1 MQQHNKS
8 TTEKTHIIDKYNI
21 IIKEF
26 FDLILNSESMNELK
40 YPITS
45 LYIGI
50 NSIHRVF
57 EYVLLKTKS
66 IEKAYYYS
74 QRTYYYYLEYMEQ
87 IHRSNLSQSLNHMDA
102 ILFVY
107 KKTIFDLYDGNEQN
121 DTSNKITNIMTLN
134 NTVLIIDENEWRELF
149 TKISKIINTIFDW
162 NNIELNFYQR
172 KDICD
177 NYLGKF
183 LLRGQNIDLTISYL
197 EIIQEKIQ
205 FDYKQYEYLLKE
217 LLKICEIY
225 EKSKKQRTG
234 FDSESDKNEYFLM
247 KFYIEEPIFREKLK
261 GGNMK
266 ELVQWLYTS

>member
-1 MQQHNKS
+1 MRHHKS
-8 TTEKTHIIDKYNI
+8 ITIKNQIIDKYTN

-26 FDLILNSESMNELK
+26 FELILQSESMCELK
-40 YPITS
+40 YPIIS

-57 EYVLLKTKS
+57 EYILLKTKS

-121 DTSNKITNIMTLN
+121 DTSNKISNIMTLN
-134 NTVLIIDENEWRELF
+134 DTVLLIDENEWRNIF
-149 TKISKIINTIFDW
+149 MKISKIINTIFDW
-162 NNIELNFYQR
+162 NNIELGFYDR
-172 KDICD
+172 KDICE
-177 NYLGKF
+177 NYLGQF
-183 LLRGQNIDLTISYL
+183 LLLVENVDTTMSYL
-197 EIIQEKIQ
+197 EIIQQKMQ
-205 FDYKQYEYLLKE
+205 FDYKQYDFLLKE
-217 LLKICEIY
+217 LLKFCEIH
-225 EKSKKQRTG
+225 EKSKKHNNEFKT
-234 FDSESDKNEYFLM
+234 ESDKNEYFLM
-247 KFYIEEPIFREKLK
+247 KFYIEEPIFREKLE

-266 ELVQWLYTS
+266 ELVQWLYT